1 MEIKSVPKCI
11 DIIPFRHYVKHH
23 LREFNLSLNFR
34 RIVFSIIHNFFFANN
49 MIILL
54 NLCQLN
60 AKRFK
65 LECIE

>member
-11 DIIPFRHYVKHH
+11 DIILFRYYVKHH

-34 RIVFSIIHNFFFANN
+34 RIVFSIIHNVFFANN
-49 MIILL
+49 TIILL
-54 NLCQLN
+54 NLCRLN

-65 LECIE
+65 LECIK